1 MEANNELMMKN
12 KIKYFMVGKND
23 SDLIEIL
30 HLVQNTYGYIP
41 EDIIALISKTLDI
54 PPSRIY
60 GVITFYSRFSLV
72 PTGKYS
78 ISVCMGT
85 ACYVKGAG
93 AILQEVKDELGIDS
107 GETTE
112 DGLFSIVETR
122 CIGACGLAPV
132 VTVNE
137 EVHGRLKK
145 GDMKK
150 IIDELRK

>member
-1 MEANNELMMKN
+1 
-12 KIKYFMVGKND
+12 MVGKDD

-41 EDIIALISKTLDI
+41 ENIITLISKTLDI

-93 AILQEVKDELGIDS
+93 DILDEVKKELGIDS

-145 GDMKK
+145 GDMTK

>member
-1 MEANNELMMKN
+1 MEANNELMMQN
-12 KIKYFMVGKND
+12 KIRYFMVDKDD

-41 EDIIALISKTLDI
+41 KDMITLISKTLDI

-93 AILQEVKDELGIDS
+93 DILDEVKKELGINS

-132 VTVNE
+132 VTVNG

-145 GDMKK
+145 GDMTK

>member
-1 MEANNELMMKN
+1 MEANNELMMQN
-12 KIKYFMVGKND
+12 KIRYFMVGKDD

-41 EDIIALISKTLDI
+41 EEMITLISKTLDI
-54 PPSRIY
+54 PPSKIY

-93 AILQEVKDELGIDS
+93 DILEEVKKELGIDS

-145 GDMKK
+145 GDMTK

>member
-1 MEANNELMMKN
+1 ML
-12 KIKYFMVGKND
+12 FR
-23 SDLIEIL
+23 S
-30 HLVQNTYGYIP
+30 P
-41 EDIIALISKTLDI
+41 ENIITLISKTLDI

-93 AILQEVKDELGIDS
+93 DILDEVKKELGIDS

-145 GDMKK
+145 GDMTK

>member
-1 MEANNELMMKN
+1 
-12 KIKYFMVGKND
+12 MVGKDD

-41 EDIIALISKTLDI
+41 EDIITLISKTLDI

-93 AILQEVKDELGIDS
+93 DILDEVKKELGIDS

-145 GDMKK
+145 GDMTK

>member
-41 EDIIALISKTLDI
+41 EDIITLISKTLDI

-78 ISVCMGT
+78 ISVCLGT

-93 AILQEVKDELGIDS
+93 AILEEIKEELGIDS
-107 GETTE
+107 GQTTE

-132 VTVNE
+132 VTINE

>member
-1 MEANNELMMKN
+1 MMQN
-12 KIKYFMVGKND
+12 KIKYFMVDKDD

-41 EDIIALISKTLDI
+41 EDMITLISKTLDI

-93 AILQEVKDELGIDS
+93 DILDEVKKELGINS

-132 VTVNE
+132 VTVNG

-145 GDMKK
+145 GDMTK

>member
-1 MEANNELMMKN
+1 MEANNELMMQN
-12 KIKYFMVGKND
+12 KIRYFMVGKDD

-41 EDIIALISKTLDI
+41 EDIITLISKTLDI

-93 AILQEVKDELGIDS
+93 DILDEVKKELGIDS

-145 GDMKK
+145 GDMTK

>member
-1 MEANNELMMKN
+1 MEANNELMMQN
-12 KIKYFMVGKND
+12 KIKYFMVGKDD

-41 EDIIALISKTLDI
+41 EDMITLISKTLDI

-93 AILQEVKDELGIDS
+93 DILDEVKKELGINS

-145 GDMKK
+145 GDMTK

>member
-1 MEANNELMMKN
+1 MEANNELMMQN
-12 KIKYFMVGKND
+12 KIRYFMVGKDD

-41 EDIIALISKTLDI
+41 EDMITLISKTLDI

-93 AILQEVKDELGIDS
+93 DILEEVKKELGIDS

-145 GDMKK
+145 GDMTK

>member
-1 MEANNELMMKN
+1 MEANNELMMQN
-12 KIKYFMVGKND
+12 KIKYFMVDKDD

-41 EDIIALISKTLDI
+41 EDMITLISKTLDI

-93 AILQEVKDELGIDS
+93 DILDEVKKELGINS

-132 VTVNE
+132 VTVNG

-145 GDMKK
+145 GDMTK

>member
-1 MEANNELMMKN
+1 MEANNELMMQN
-12 KIKYFMVGKND
+12 KIRYFMVGKDD

-41 EDIIALISKTLDI
+41 EEMITLISKTLDI

-93 AILQEVKDELGIDS
+93 DILEEVKKELGIDS

-145 GDMKK
+145 GDMTK

>member
-1 MEANNELMMKN
+1 MEANNELMMQN
-12 KIKYFMVGKND
+12 KIKYFMVGKDD

-41 EDIIALISKTLDI
+41 EDMIALISKTLDI

-93 AILQEVKDELGIDS
+93 DILDEVKKELGINS

-145 GDMKK
+145 GDMTK

>member
-1 MEANNELMMKN
+1 MEANNELMMQN
-12 KIKYFMVGKND
+12 KIRYFMVGKDD

-41 EDIIALISKTLDI
+41 ENIITLISKTLDI

-93 AILQEVKDELGIDS
+93 DILDEVKKELGIDS

-145 GDMKK
+145 GDMTK

>member
-1 MEANNELMMKN
+1 
-12 KIKYFMVGKND
+12 MVGKDD

-41 EDIIALISKTLDI
+41 EDMITLISKTLDI

-93 AILQEVKDELGIDS
+93 DILDEVKKELGIDS

-145 GDMKK
+145 GDMTK

>member
-1 MEANNELMMKN
+1 
-12 KIKYFMVGKND
+12 MVGKDD

-41 EDIIALISKTLDI
+41 EDMITLISKTLDI

-93 AILQEVKDELGIDS
+93 DILDEVKKELGINS

-145 GDMKK
+145 GDMTK

>member
-1 MEANNELMMKN
+1 MEANNELMMQN
-12 KIKYFMVGKND
+12 KIRYFMVGKDD

-41 EDIIALISKTLDI
+41 EEMITLISKTLDI

-93 AILQEVKDELGIDS
+93 DILDEVKKELGIDS

-145 GDMKK
+145 GDMTK

>member
-1 MEANNELMMKN
+1 MEANNELMMQN
-12 KIKYFMVGKND
+12 KIRYFMVGKDD

-41 EDIIALISKTLDI
+41 EDMITLISKTLDI

-93 AILQEVKDELGIDS
+93 DILDEVKKELGIDS

-145 GDMKK
+145 GDMTK